1 MKTGLSVTLSVLARW
16 ACWGLAGCCASGL
29 PLARATALED
39 ATGAG
44 AQDVVVQEVAQ
55 EAVKEEEQG
64 AEPLGR
70 ARILSVTGAV
80 EQGLE
85 VLRIGLSQPLAS
97 VPLGLL
103 SHAPARIAFDLEDV
117 ASAIEPATMD
127 IPQGN
132 LRSVQLVPM
141 GQRTRVLLNLQ
152 HATGYRTE
160 LHADALRIVLSPLP
174 GARVEAGTA
183 EATEA
188 FGTAQAAAGG
198 VNRAGTR
205 PLEAIQAL
213 DVRRGADG
221 AGRVI
226 VALPSSEVGADIRAS
241 GGALTVEFPGTRLPE
256 RLRGERDVSGLG
268 TPLRS
273 VVAQQ
278 VGERVRLRIEAD
290 GRWEYSAHQNDT
302 QFVVDLVPRPAS
314 PDEPVAPPRYSGQ
327 KLTLNFQNIDVRAL
341 LQVIADFSGFNV
353 VTSDKVSGNVTL
365 RLRDV
370 PWDQALDILL
380 QTKGL
385 DQRRQGNVLWIAPR
399 QEIVAREKQENEARA
414 AQEVLEPLRTRSF
427 QLNYAKAADVA
438 QQLGGAGAVGGSA
451 GAVVAARL
459 LGPRGS
465 AIAEARTNQLFVTD
479 IPTRLEAVQALIT
492 KIDVPVRQVL
502 IEARIVEASDTFSR
516 SLGARLGGAGGRA
529 PSGGPGV
536 GFGGSYSATAAGA
549 GGGSFVNLPSP
560 GLGGQATGVF
570 AVSIFGENAARFLNL
585 EISALEADGKGKVV
599 SSPRVVTA
607 DKVKALIEQGTE
619 LPYQVST
626 SSGATSI
633 SFRKANLM
641 LEVTPQIT
649 PEGNVILE
657 VDVSKDSVGQDT
669 QAGFAIDT
677 KHVKTQVL
685 VENGGTVVIGG
696 IYTQEERE
704 TVTKIPFLGDLPGLG
719 ALFRARE
726 MRSEKREM
734 LVFITPQAL
743 TDPMPSTR

>member
-1 MKTGLSVTLSVLARW
+1 MKTLMLPAQPADLMHLIRRGCGGLLLLLLLVA
-16 ACWGLAGCCASGL
+16 ASGL
-29 PLARATALED
+29 APARATAID
-39 ATGAG
+39 
-44 AQDVVVQEVAQ
+44 EVPP
-55 EAVKEEEQG
+55 VG
-64 AEPLGR
+64 EP
-70 ARILSVTGAV
+70 T
-80 EQGLE
+80 
-85 VLRIGLSQPLAS
+85 
-97 VPLGLL
+97 
-103 SHAPARIAFDLEDV
+103 
-117 ASAIEPATMD
+117 
-127 IPQGN
+127 
-132 LRSVQLVPM
+132 
-141 GQRTRVLLNLQ
+141 
-152 HATGYRTE
+152 
-160 LHADALRIVLSPLP
+160 
-174 GARVEAGTA
+174 
-183 EATEA
+183 
-188 FGTAQAAAGG
+188 TAQAQPRVEVLPRAAS
-198 VNRAGTR
+198 
-205 PLEAIQAL
+205 L
-213 DVRRGADG
+213 DETA
-221 AGRVI
+221 
-226 VALPSSEVGADIRAS
+226 
-241 GGALTVEFPGTRLPE
+241 
-256 RLRGERDVSGLG
+256 
-268 TPLRS
+268 
-273 VVAQQ
+273 AQ
-278 VGERVRLRIEAD
+278 
-290 GRWEYSAHQNDT
+290 S
-302 QFVVDLVPRPAS
+302 
-314 PDEPVAPPRYSGQ
+314 RYSGQ
-327 KLTLNFQNIDVRAL
+327 KLTLNFQNIDIRAL

-380 QTKGL
+380 QSKGL
-385 DQRRQGNVLWIAPR
+385 DQRREGNVLWVAPR
-399 QEIVAREKQENEARA
+399 QEIAARERQDSEARA
-414 AQEVLEPLRTRSF
+414 AQEGLEPLRTRSF

-451 GAVVAARL
+451 GAAAAARIL
-459 LGPRGS
+459 SPRGS
-465 AIAEARTNQLFVTD
+465 AIAESRTNQLFVTD
-479 IPTRLEAVQALIT
+479 IHARMEAVRALIA

-516 SLGARLGGAGGRA
+516 SLGARLGGAGGRS
-529 PSGGPGV
+529 PSGGAGAGA

-560 GLGGQATGVF
+560 GLGGQPAGVF
-570 AVSIFGENAARFLNL
+570 AVSIFGESAARFLNL

-719 ALFRARE
+719 ALFRAKE
-726 MRSEKREM
+726 TRSEKREM
-734 LVFITPQAL
+734 LVFITPKTL
-743 TDPMPSTR
+743 TDSLLSTR

>member
-1 MKTGLSVTLSVLARW
+1 MKPSLSVTLPVLVRW
-16 ACWGLAGCCASGL
+16 VCLALAGLCAGGL
-29 PLARATALED
+29 PSARAMALED
-39 ATGAG
+39 AQARTVAPG
-44 AQDVVVQEVAQ
+44 AQ
-55 EAVKEEEQG
+55 G
-64 AEPLGR
+64 TEPVGR

-85 VLRIGLSQPLAS
+85 VLRIGLSMPLVSA
-97 VPLGLL
+97 PAGLL
-103 SHAPARIAFDLEDV
+103 THAPARIAFDLDNV
-117 ASAIEPATMD
+117 DPAFEHATVD
-127 IPQGN
+127 IQQGN

-141 GQRTRVLLNLQ
+141 GQHTRVLLNLRL
-152 HATGYRTE
+152 ATGYRTE
-160 LHADALRIVLSPLP
+160 LQADALRIVLSPLP
-174 GARVEAGTA
+174 GTRVETVTP
-183 EATEA
+183 E
-188 FGTAQAAAGG
+188 AAGADAE
-198 VNRAGTR
+198 VTWAGAR
-205 PLEAIQAL
+205 PVEAIQAL

-221 AGRVI
+221 SGRVI

-256 RLRGERDVSGLG
+256 RLQGERDVSGLG

-278 VGERVRLRIEAD
+278 VGQRVRLRIEAD
-290 GRWEYSAHQNDT
+290 GSWEYSAHQNDT
-302 QFVVDLVPRPAS
+302 QFVVEFVPRTAS
-314 PDEPVAPPRYSGQ
+314 PDEPVARPRYSGQ
-327 KLTLNFQNIDVRAL
+327 KLTLNFQNIDIRAL

-353 VTSDKVSGNVTL
+353 VTSDKVVGNVTL

-399 QEIVAREKQENEARA
+399 QEIVARERQESEARA

-451 GAVVAARL
+451 GAVVAARI

-479 IPTRLEAVQALIT
+479 IATRLEAVQALIV

-529 PSGGPGV
+529 PGGGSGLGL
-536 GFGGSYSATAAGA
+536 GGSYSATAAGA

-560 GLGGQATGVF
+560 GLGGQPAGVF
-570 AVSIFGENAARFLNL
+570 AVSIFGESAARFLNL

-734 LVFITPQAL
+734 LVFITPKAL
-743 TDPMPSTR
+743 TDSLLSTR